1 MQIGPIAAAA
11 LIASLLTQPAATGE
25 ASGDP
30 VDFQTADLDGAPFSL
45 SSLRGE
51 IVVLDFWAVWC
62 APCLAAIPAL
72 NEIHA
77 AREATGAHVVGIAMY
92 SGGPDTVRKLL
103 KKHDS
108 RYTKIMGDEEIG
120 EQFDVI
126 GYPTYFLIDPEG
138 RVRGKYIG
146 KIEEELP
153 RLRKDIAELR
163 GRIEAK

>member
-1 MQIGPIAAAA
+1 MPYG
-11 LIASLLTQPAATGE
+11 SLVTQPAAAGE
-25 ASGDP
+25 VSADP
-30 VDFQTADLDGAPFSL
+30 VDFQTADLDGASFSL

-77 AREATGAHVVGIAMY
+77 ARETTGAHVVGVAMY
-92 SGGPDTVRKLL
+92 SAGPDKVREIL

-108 RYTKIMGDEEIG
+108 RYTKIMGDVELG

-138 RVRGKYIG
+138 RIRGKYIG

-163 GRIEAK
+163 GRIGAQKEAE